1 MTSDLTCDNEECTS
15 RYKALNTVSETDTAA
30 RAHGWRVWRHE
41 DMTLILCPTCVGYRV
56 RRDPVP
62 ERLEGEQPLF

>member
-1 MTSDLTCDNEECTS
+1 MTDLSCSNEECYS
-15 RYKALNTVSETDTAA
+15 RFPAQDSDSKTETAA
-30 RAHGWRVWRHE
+30 RAHGWRVWRSGGL
-41 DMTLILCPTCVGYRV
+41 DLVLCPACIGYRV